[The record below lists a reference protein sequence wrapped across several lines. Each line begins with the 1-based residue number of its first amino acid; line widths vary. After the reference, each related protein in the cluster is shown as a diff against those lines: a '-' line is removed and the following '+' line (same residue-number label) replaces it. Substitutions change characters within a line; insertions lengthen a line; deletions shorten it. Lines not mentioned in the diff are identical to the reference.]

1 MRPYAKNLLVNDKT
15 CHNLFN
21 YASQTVYQRAAV
33 NNKNELIK
41 NVRLT
46 SFQNPQM
53 RTVLILFKF
62 FHPCVLV
69 VFGCVVYTFLINV
82 LSAYFYVA
90 LFRDTHPFLY

>member
-1 MRPYAKNLLVNDKT
+1 MSQLVQLCFPNSIS
-15 CHNLFN
+15 N
-21 YASQTVYQRAAV
+21 AAV

-46 SFQNPQM
+46 SFQNPQL

-62 FHPCVLV
+62 VHPCVLV

-82 LSAYFYVA
+82 LRLIFMS
-90 LFRDTHPFLY
+90 HSS